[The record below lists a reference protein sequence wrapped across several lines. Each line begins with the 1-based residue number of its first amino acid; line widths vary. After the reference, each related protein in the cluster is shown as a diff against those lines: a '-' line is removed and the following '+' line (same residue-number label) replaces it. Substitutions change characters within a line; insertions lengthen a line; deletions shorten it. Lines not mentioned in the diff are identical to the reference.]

1 MENRQ
6 FTFAS
11 QKNRW
16 GFTVLSTILC
26 ILLGPFASA
35 LVLIPRMMTMLPLLL
50 IILLGY
56 VGIVSAVACT
66 AILTAYAS
74 LLFGMW
80 GAVGAFIF
88 LLPPL
93 ITAAVSSEKNMSFW
107 KASAI
112 NGLVM
117 LLCEYIVLAIISMVA
132 GQDAISATMQLFV
145 DFFNENKQ
153 LTNVL
158 VDGLM
163 QSGLLTSSGSISSIT
178 QISDADRISILQGLI
193 QSADQLLRLEV
204 PMQIA
209 TGAVSVGL
217 LGQFMIR
224 KSMLKRGEKVD
235 CPAFRTWC
243 IPNGFGRVMAVT
255 VLALYLISMVG
266 SKNSAMFYVVSG
278 VFEQFL
284 ALQGVAAMCYM
295 LHRNG
300 KTRGWQI
307 VSFVIGY
314 FFLNMA
320 AVIIGIVDQA
330 FDFTH
335 RREEIAKIQEQQK
348 RDVYNPRAGQDR

>member
-1 MENRQ
+1 MEKRQ
-6 FTFAS
+6 FRFAS

-16 GFTVLSTILC
+16 GFTILSIILC
-26 ILLGPFASA
+26 IILGPFASA
-35 LVLIPRMMTMLPLLL
+35 LALIPRMMTALPLML

-56 VGIVSAVACT
+56 VGIVSTVVCT

-74 LLFGMW
+74 MLFGIW
-80 GAVGAFIF
+80 GTLGALIF

-93 ITAAVSSEKNMSFW
+93 IVSAVTSERNVAFW
-107 KASAI
+107 KASAVS
-112 NGLVM
+112 GLVM

-132 GQDAISATMQLFV
+132 GQDAVSATMQLFV

-163 QSGLLTSSGSISSIT
+163 QSGLLTSSSAISSISLMT
-178 QISDADRISILQGLI
+178 DAERISILQSLI
-193 QSADQLLRLEV
+193 QGMDQVLRLEV

-224 KSMLKRGEKVD
+224 KSMLRKGEKVD

-243 IPNGFGRVMAVT
+243 IPKGFGRIMAAT
-255 VLALYLISMVG
+255 VLALYLISMIG
-266 SKNSAMFYVVSG
+266 NRNNAMFYVVSG

-284 ALQGVAAMCYM
+284 ALQGIAAICYM
-295 LHRNG
+295 LHKNG

-307 VSFVIGY
+307 ASFIIGY
-314 FFLNMA
+314 FFLNMVV
-320 AVIIGIVDQA
+320 VIVGIIDQA

-335 RREEIAKIQEQQK
+335 RREEIQKIEEQQK
-348 RDVYNPRAGQDR
+348 RDAYNPRAGQDN